1 MKILS
6 STLLSK
12 KEQQELVDKIIANAI
27 LAQEAIINADLPVSQ
42 FTDCIDNLIAN
53 TTDIVFA
60 INGKEGIEKI
70 MALTK

>member
-12 KEQQELVDKIIANAI
+12 KEQQELVDKIIDNAV
-27 LAQEAIINADLPVSQ
+27 LAQETIIKADLPVNQ
-42 FTDCIDNLIAN
+42 FTVYIDKLISN

-60 INGKEGIEKI
+60 INEKEGIEKLKT
-70 MALTK
+70 LTK